1 MLPALFVA
9 IATPMILGKVPP
21 NPWLGLR
28 TRKTMS
34 SQALWYKANRTGG
47 IYLMISTLAAVAIW
61 GGLMYVPMPETV
73 RPLLDVLVLAICQ
86 SVAITVVLFRMKK
99 M

>member
-21 NPWLGLR
+21 NPWVGFR

-61 GGLMYVPMPETV
+61 GGLIYVPMPETV

-86 SVAITVVLFRMKK
+86 SVAITVVLLRMKK